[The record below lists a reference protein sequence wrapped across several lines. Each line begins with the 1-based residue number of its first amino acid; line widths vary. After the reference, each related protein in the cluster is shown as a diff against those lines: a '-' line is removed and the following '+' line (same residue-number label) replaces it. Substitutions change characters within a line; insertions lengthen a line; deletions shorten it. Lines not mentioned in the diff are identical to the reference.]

1 MADLEMARRRLAN
14 WWNTRVDFPAEH
26 WQRDRRRRQT
36 LRRSQRMV
44 LPVNGIGPRGLAEA
58 GAGARAEGGGGVV
71 VEEAIELEELQV
83 AAAAGNG
90 EGRNVDLEEWLE
102 ANHEARSRN
111 SNENAN
117 NGGGT
122 FVLTVDVVEQAEEMG
137 NEPEPEQQQVPVVAD
152 TVQPPEVVVIDA
164 PVKETVLDKSCE
176 NSVDLNC
183 QEQATH
189 DANEQVVKLQI
200 LTNVVLIFIFLC
212 VFIVKTV
219 EQSSVEGDFVNLKN
233 GYGKAAM

>member
-1 MADLEMARRRLAN
+1 
-14 WWNTRVDFPAEH
+14 
-26 WQRDRRRRQT
+26 
-36 LRRSQRMV
+36 MV

-137 NEPEPEQQQVPVVAD
+137 NEQEQQQVPVVAD